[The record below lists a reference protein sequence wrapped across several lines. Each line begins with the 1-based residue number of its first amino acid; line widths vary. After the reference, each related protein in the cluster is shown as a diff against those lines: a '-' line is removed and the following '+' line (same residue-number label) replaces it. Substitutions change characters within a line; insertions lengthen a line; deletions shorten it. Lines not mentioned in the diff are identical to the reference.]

1 MRCQS
6 QAGLMAFGLSDR
18 WAAKGPDKRTLAG
31 CTSCI
36 AWDLHKVAYCPRFS
50 SCFLH
55 VCAEVLRLMAV
66 WLNTQTTQF
75 SSPCSQARTDELLNK
90 CDASRRLALWLLD
103 FLTGGQQRVWINGLW
118 PDARRASLGISSS
131 EYDDSHALREFSEW
145 RDGAGLQG
153 NISKTKEMAN
163 GRVVKHADDTV
174 LLALLSSSEYDDSH
188 ALLEFSAC
196 RDGAGLQ
203 GNIAKTKEMA
213 I

>member
-36 AWDLHKVAYCPRFS
+36 AWDLHKVAYCHRFS

-75 SSPCSQARTDELLNK
+75 SSPCSQARSTTT
-90 CDASRRLALWLLD
+90 ATRFWSLA
-103 FLTGGQQRVWINGLW
+103 RVVME
-118 PDARRASLGISSS
+118 P
-131 EYDDSHALREFSEW
+131 
-145 RDGAGLQG
+145 GLQG
-153 NISKTKEMAN
+153 NISKTKEMA
-163 GRVVKHADDTV
+163 
-174 LLALLSSSEYDDSH
+174 
-188 ALLEFSAC
+188 
-196 RDGAGLQ
+196 
-203 GNIAKTKEMA
+203 I
-213 I
+213 

>member
-36 AWDLHKVAYCPRFS
+36 AWDLHKVAYCHRVS

-75 SSPCSQARTDELLNK
+75 SSPCSQARTDDLLNK

-103 FLTGGQQRVWINGLW
+103 FLTGGQQRVRINGLW
-118 PDARRASLGISSS
+118 PDARRASLGNSSS
-131 EYDDSHALREFSEW
+131 EYDDSHALREFSAW

-153 NISKTKEMAN
+153 NISKTKEMYMCRRGEHEAA
-163 GRVVKHADDTV
+163 GPLEGSVPLGSPRALAKVVGPGKPQ
-174 LLALLSSSEYDDSH
+174 
-188 ALLEFSAC
+188 
-196 RDGAGLQ
+196 LQ
-203 GNIAKTKEMA
+203 SVTETNA